1 MLITFSAL
9 FLHQT
14 VERPMNTRAFVPL
27 LLLIGLQG
35 LDVLLHVVTGQ
46 VEMIRIASNIIIAS
60 GAIVAALLPARISRL
75 VLIMETAAYLALNI
89 VFLAMNGWI
98 NPETG
103 SPRLPLII
111 FIAGTLVL
119 AVLLGRR
126 LKTDPFNG

>member
-1 MLITFSAL
+1 MLITFPAS
-9 FLHQT
+9 FLNET
-14 VERPMNTRAFVPL
+14 VERPMNTRAFLPL

-35 LDVLLHVVTGQ
+35 LDVLLHFVTGQ
-46 VEMIRIASNIIIAS
+46 VEMIRIASNIIVAS

-75 VLIMETAAYLALNI
+75 VLIMETVAYLALNL

-111 FIAGTLVL
+111 FVVGTLTL
-119 AVLLGRR
+119 AIWLGRR